1 MSVVDPVCGMELEDD
16 EIVAES
22 EYRGKMY
29 YFCSDECADEFESQ
43 PQKYAGAV
51 AAEA

>member
-1 MSVVDPVCGMELEDD
+1 MSVVDPVCGMELEED

-22 EYRGKMY
+22 EYRGTVY
-29 YFCSDECADEFESQ
+29 YFCSEECADEFASQ
-43 PQKYAGAV
+43 PQRYAGMM